1 MGEAIR
7 RHRRFTW
14 AGVLVVLGLIALA
27 GGFAAGNTRAQT
39 SDEATP
45 ASETDEGTPA
55 ALPTEVAPPTPTPD
69 TWGRPVDLKP
79 TEILSDK
86 GKIARPFGLVDAEPY
101 RVFTGDGDCLNVRYV
116 PGTLFENDPRACVP
130 EGFLLWIYGPENV
143 VDGEGWRYALGEG
156 WVASQ
161 YIQPVADA
169 VRGLGPFDAVTVG
182 QYADSGTAIARIDRD
197 GGVTEYR
204 TITGRPDGMS
214 TRAAVASPDGNWSAY
229 TDQSGPMRL
238 VVVNLANGSEQVY
251 PMHTALGWSAD
262 GKLLVTVSRNCSEC
276 TTSLGWVEPSNGVV
290 NELPD
295 SGGLWPVWAPDGRS
309 VVGTPDGMKI
319 VQVFLDGTR
328 REIDVQLGE
337 GAYLGEL
344 SVSPDGT
351 RVMSSSTLG
360 DVRIFDLATGAVTEV
375 ARASQVVNGGKGG
388 CGGSI
393 GRLSTWLDDNTVVWH
408 ESYGLKGQN
417 GITVVSL
424 DTGTRNVIPF
434 FSIQDVTT
442 IGAGYVS
449 FTTWEWPDEKELTV
463 TWLLDVATG
472 EARPAAFGAFATWQ

>member
-1 MGEAIR
+1 MAGAIR

-14 AGVLVVLGLIALA
+14 VGVLVVLGLIALA
-27 GGFAAGNTRAQT
+27 GGFAAGNTRAQAPEGENT
-39 SDEATP
+39 AV
-45 ASETDEGTPA
+45 ASEEGTPL
-55 ALPTEVAPPTPTPD
+55 ALPTEVAPPTPTPNA
-69 TWGRPVDLKP
+69 GVRPADLTP

-86 GKIARPFGLVDAEPY
+86 AKIARPFGLVDAEPY
-101 RVFTGDGDCLNVRYV
+101 RVFTGDGECLNVRYV
-116 PGTLFENDPRACVP
+116 PGTLFENDPRACVS
-130 EGFLLWIYGPENV
+130 EGFLLWMYGPEKV
-143 VDGEGWRYALGEG
+143 VDGQGWRYALGEG

-161 YIQPVADA
+161 YVQSAPDA
-169 VRGLGPFDAVTVG
+169 VRGVSPFNSVTVG
-182 QYADSGTAIARIDRD
+182 QYADFGTAIARIDRD
-197 GGVTEYR
+197 GGVTEYGS
-204 TITGRPDGMS
+204 ISGRPDGMS
-214 TRAAVASPDGNWSAY
+214 TRAAVASRDGKWSAY
-229 TDQSGPMRL
+229 TDQSGPLRL
-238 VVVNLANGSEQVY
+238 VIVNLESGSEQVY

-262 GKLLVTVSRNCSEC
+262 GKLLVTVSRNCPGC

-295 SGGLWPVWAPDGRS
+295 SGNLWPVWAPDGQS
-309 VVGTPDGMKI
+309 VVGTPDGMRI
-319 VQVFLDGTR
+319 VQIFLDGTR

-344 SVSPDGT
+344 SVSPGGT

-393 GRLSTWLDDNTVVWH
+393 GRLSTWLDDSTVVWH
-408 ESYGLKGQN
+408 ESYGVKGQN
-417 GITVVSL
+417 GITIASL
-424 DTGTRNVIPF
+424 ADGTRRVIPF
-434 FSIQDVTT
+434 FSIQDVTA
-442 IGAGYVS
+442 IGPGYIS
-449 FTTWEWPDEKELTV
+449 FTTWEWLDDRELTV